1 MSRYDPALLCGDS
14 VRSATLSPTPLEVGE
29 ECMFVGLPRQD
40 AALPVFQQ
48 SVVRETCVMEAR
60 DASPSP
66 PSHFLSQTLSRHF
79 LNTSRPLLVTS
90 CHQTLSRH
98 FLRAEARH
106 RVRAS

>member
-66 PSHFLSQTLSRHF
+66 PSHFLSPRHCLDTSYGRKRGIASVPPRHF
-79 LNTSRPLLVTS
+79 LDTS
-90 CHQTLSRH
+90 
-98 FLRAEARH
+98 
-106 RVRAS
+106 